1 MYKNSGILAMA
12 ATAFLW
18 SIAGL
23 FIKMIDWHPFT
34 IAGLR
39 SIIAS
44 SIIFF
49 YLKQPHLHF
58 SFAQVAA
65 AVANAATMLL
75 FVAANKTTTAA
86 NAIILQ
92 YVSPVLTVFIGA
104 ILLKERARTEHLIA
118 LPVVAAGMLIMF
130 FDELGGGRL
139 LGNILAILSGLTFSF
154 YFVFMRMQK
163 DSSPLESI
171 LLSHWLT
178 AGICILVSV
187 FLPLPQITLKS
198 LSALAILGTVQ
209 IGISA
214 ILFAFAIK
222 HISAVQASLISVIEP
237 VFNPVWVF
245 LALGETP
252 GLHAVIGGVIIILV
266 VTVVSVISASRQSV
280 KVVADSRET

>member
-1 MYKNSGILAMA
+1 VRNSEKNTGIVAMA

-23 FIKMIDWHPFT
+23 FIKVIDWHPLS

-39 SIIAS
+39 SLIAS
-44 SIIFF
+44 VVIFL
-49 YLKQPHLHF
+49 YLKHPSIHF

-75 FVAANKTTTAA
+75 FVSANKYTTAA

-92 YVSPVLTVFIGA
+92 YFAPVLTVFIGT
-104 ILLKERARTEHLIA
+104 ILLKEHARTEHFVA
-118 LPVVAAGMLIMF
+118 LPLVVAGMFIMF
-130 FDELGGGRL
+130 FDKLSGGRL
-139 LGNILAILSGLTFSF
+139 FGNILAVMSAVTFSF

-163 DSSPLESI
+163 DGSPLESN
-171 LLSHWLT
+171 LLSHWFT
-178 AGICILVSV
+178 AGICILASF
-187 FLPLPQITLKS
+187 FLPIPQITLKS
-198 LSALAILGTVQ
+198 LLAIALLGIVQ

-214 ILFAFAIK
+214 ILFSIAIK
-222 HISAVQASLISVIEP
+222 RISAVQASLISVIEP

-252 GLHAVIGGVIIILV
+252 GLNSVFGGGIIILA
-266 VTVVSVISASRQSV
+266 VTIASVISAGRKEESAGS
-280 KVVADSRET
+280 